1 MAFQN
6 RECPVDLLQQD
17 HASQFVRQSH
27 PAQRDR
33 MLRRAPDRFAESI
46 RRPYREDQ
54 RQRIA
59 IQIFPEKSRQF
70 L

>member
-6 RECPVDLLQQD
+6 RECPVDLLQQNY
-17 HASQFVRQSH
+17 ASQFVRQRH

-33 MLRRAPDRFAESI
+33 MLRRAPGRLAESI

-59 IQIFPEKSRQF
+59 IPIFPEKPRQF